1 MTLFN
6 LLTPE
11 AVEPTR
17 STRGSVGYDLTATEL
32 DWDETGSKIT
42 YRTGVGIGEV
52 PEGYFAALFPRS
64 SIAETNLRLANSVGV
79 IDTDYTG
86 EILVTFD
93 CPLSAAMII
102 SKGNARAMKVGD
114 KIAQIVFL
122 PFMIGGEI
130 SPTEERGDAGFGS
143 TEKRAK
149 KK

>member
-1 MTLFN
+1 MTLFK
-6 LLTPE
+6 LLTE
-11 AVEPTR
+11 DAVMPTR
-17 STRGSVGYDLTATEL
+17 STKGSVGYDLTATDL
-32 DWDETGSKIT
+32 YWDGTGSKIT
-42 YRTGVGIGEV
+42 YRTGVALGEV

-64 SIAETNLRLANSVGV
+64 SISETNLRLANSVGV
-79 IDTDYTG
+79 IDCDYTG

-102 SKGNARAMKVGD
+102 SKGNARAMKTGD

-130 SPTEERGDAGFGS
+130 APTEERGDNGFGS
-143 TEKRAK
+143 TERRAK